1 MRRLLGLE
9 HLTLLDVAPP
19 RLVSLAAQAGFKAV
33 GLRICPVTNDEPGW
47 PMSPGSP
54 MLAQTVRLCSD
65 AGVEVLDV
73 EAIRLGPAV
82 SPAGYEPALHA
93 AAELGAWHVN
103 ALCEDPDLG
112 RLADRFAELVT
123 AARPFRI
130 RPVIEFMAYRSVRTL
145 ADAVAVVGPSG
156 GGGLLIDAL
165 HVQRCGVDLA
175 DLAAV
180 DPSLIAYLQLCDA
193 PLKSPDDELH
203 EARAARLL
211 PGAGELPLRGL
222 LAALP
227 ADIPAAVE
235 APGQHAAANAEHAD
249 DADFAEAARRA
260 LGTVLAQDTRE
271 QP

>member
-19 RLVSLAAQAGFKAV
+19 RFASLAAQAGFGAV
-33 GLRICPVTNDEPGW
+33 GLRISPVTSDEPAW

-54 MLAQTVRLCSD
+54 MLADTVRRCAD
-65 AGVEVLDV
+65 AGVDVLGV
-73 EAIRLGPAV
+73 EAIRLGPAAG
-82 SPAGYEPALHA
+82 PADHEPVLHA

-103 ALCEDPDLG
+103 ALCEDPDLD
-112 RLADRFAELVT
+112 RLADRFAELVA

-130 RPVIEFMAYRSVRTL
+130 RPVIEFMAYRSVKTL
-145 ADAVAVVGPSG
+145 ADAVAVAGPSG

-165 HVQRCGVDLA
+165 HVQRCGVDLGE
-175 DLAAV
+175 LAAV
-180 DPSLIAYLQLCDA
+180 DPGLIGYLQLCDA
-193 PLKSPDDELH
+193 PLKPPGDELH

-211 PGAGELPLRGL
+211 PGAGELPLRDL

-227 ADIPAAVE
+227 AGIPAAVE
-235 APGQHAAANAEHAD
+235 APHQHAG

-260 LGTVLAQDTRE
+260 LGAVLAQE

>member
-19 RLVSLAAQAGFKAV
+19 RFASLAAQAGFGAV
-33 GLRICPVTNDEPGW
+33 GLRISPVTADEPAW

-54 MLAQTVRLCSD
+54 MLADTVRRCAD
-65 AGVEVLDV
+65 AGIDVLGV
-73 EAIRLGPAV
+73 EAIRLGPA
-82 SPAGYEPALHA
+82 STADHEPVLHA

-112 RLADRFAELVT
+112 RLADRFAELVE